1 MFHAGHPRQREAMH
15 FGVNKSVTKKSK
27 CEPSSSAGRASLK
40 APLFDLLGRET
51 GKDAAALAREVW
63 IATLLLDKL
72 GLYTVEVY
80 QKNREAVKPAAAGR
94 AE

>member
-1 MFHAGHPRQREAMH
+1 M
-15 FGVNKSVTKKSK
+15 NKSVAKKSK

-40 APLFDLLGRET
+40 APRFDLLGRET
-51 GKDAAALAREVW
+51 GKDAALAREVW

>member
-1 MFHAGHPRQREAMH
+1 MRAIRAGAKPCTSGM
-15 FGVNKSVTKKSK
+15 KSVTKKSK